1 MHAPLT
7 RIATMFLAALLAC
20 MFAAAA
26 LAADDV
32 YKQNVRQAR
41 ATYKMD
47 RKGCDGVKGDEKK
60 DCLRL
65 AKTKY
70 QQAITE
76 ARKDKAKK

>member
-1 MHAPLT
+1 MNSALT
-7 RIATMFLAALLAC
+7 RITSILL
-20 MFAAAA
+20 AAA
-26 LAADDV
+26 LACVFAASVLAADDG
-32 YKQNVRQAR
+32 YKQNVKQAS

-70 QQAITE
+70 HQAITE